1 MNFFVPLLIGAV
13 DMAFPRL
20 NNISFWL
27 LPPSLLLLL
36 SSSFVE
42 SGAGTGWTVGNRPM
56 YILKYYVYKLYWMRK
71 HPKFI
76 LIIGNVIN
84 LIEKYFRS
92 KFSNVKMFS
101 IILKFY
107 KNHFIKLI
115 NEWGQFA
122 WLQGLWFPSNYQRLN
137 IKQSLIRGNSYD
149 HSRNINRSGIYN
161 NKDNFYQWL
170 VGFTDGDGTFSL
182 SLSDS
187 KWQLIFKIGQSNYNL
202 RVLYFIK
209 KQLGYGSIY
218 CESKSNNAAFRI
230 ADRKV

>member
-1 MNFFVPLLIGAV
+1 
-13 DMAFPRL
+13 
-20 NNISFWL
+20 
-27 LPPSLLLLL
+27 
-36 SSSFVE
+36 
-42 SGAGTGWTVGNRPM
+42 
-56 YILKYYVYKLYWMRK
+56 
-71 HPKFI
+71 
-76 LIIGNVIN
+76 
-84 LIEKYFRS
+84 
-92 KFSNVKMFS
+92 MFS